1 MSVFDRNKVKEVLKP
16 IVDSTYKAQQ
26 EEKDIYK
33 NTLDCFSAAIDAS
46 IRGITLEEWIES
58 EKQRQ
63 AQKTLQNKIGD
74 FHQKMLGTL
83 EGVTDLG
90 VGEVV
95 DIICED
101 KKIVAEI
108 KNKHNTTKGNHKK
121 SIYDDLVSVLER
133 HEGYTGY
140 YVEILPKNGKS
151 YDKPFS
157 PSDNTTKTSREKSE
171 HIRVIDGKSFY
182 KIVTGDDNALKEL
195 YSLIPELTAEILKE
209 SFDIDRNANN
219 IKDNQFFSELF
230 EMIFPE

>member
-95 DIICED
+95 DIIYED

-140 YVEILPKNGKS
+140 YVEILPKNGRS
-151 YDKPFS
+151 YDKAFS

-182 KIVTGDDNALKEL
+182 KLITGDNNALKEL

-209 SFDIDRNANN
+209 SFDINRNANN

-230 EMIFPE
+230 EMIFP

>member
-95 DIICED
+95 DIIYDD

-140 YVEILPKNGKS
+140 YVEILPKNGRS
-151 YDKPFS
+151 YDKVFS
-157 PSDNTTKTSREKSE
+157 PSDNTTKTLREKSE

-182 KIVTGDDNALKEL
+182 KLITGDDNALKEL

-209 SFDIDRNANN
+209 SFDINRNSDN

-230 EMIFPE
+230 EMIFP

>member
-16 IVDSTYKAQQ
+16 IVESTYEAQQ
-26 EEKDIYK
+26 EEQDIYR

-95 DIICED
+95 DIIYED

-140 YVEILPKNGKS
+140 YVEILPKNGRS
-151 YDKPFS
+151 YDKAFS

-182 KIVTGDDNALKEL
+182 KLITGDDNALKEL

-209 SFDIDRNANN
+209 SFDINRNANN
-219 IKDNQFFSELF
+219 IKDNQVFSELF
-230 EMIFPE
+230 EMIFP

>member
-16 IVDSTYKAQQ
+16 IIDSTYKAQQ

-140 YVEILPKNGKS
+140 YVEILPKNGRS
-151 YDKPFS
+151 YDKAFS

-182 KIVTGDDNALKEL
+182 KLITGDDNALKEL
-195 YSLIPELTAEILKE
+195 YSLIPELTTEILKE
-209 SFDIDRNANN
+209 SFDINRNANN

-230 EMIFPE
+230 EMIFP